1 VHQAGELITAIE
13 AAGGTAVAFPAIEVQ
28 GRNAAVVRE
37 EDASLPPADIVIF
50 TSPNAVDF
58 GLHAVAEDG
67 VRIAA
72 IGPSTQAALER
83 AGRSVDIRSESGFDS
98 EHLLAHPELRSVRG
112 KRVRIVRGDT
122 GRRLLAEALRERGAT
137 VDYLSVYRRLPAR
150 PSPAALADIERTW
163 RSGGID
169 CVTVMSVETLEHLLS
184 ILPDFCRDALNATIL
199 VTPSR
204 RVIQTAAEK
213 IPAAQTT
220 LAPGPQAADMLRAL
234 IACRNKTGKP
244 K

>member
-1 VHQAGELITAIE
+1 M
-13 AAGGTAVAFPAIEVQ
+13 
-28 GRNAAVVRE
+28 
-37 EDASLPPADIVIF
+37 
-50 TSPNAVDF
+50 
-58 GLHAVAEDG
+58 
-67 VRIAA
+67 
-72 IGPSTQAALER
+72 
-83 AGRSVDIRSESGFDS
+83 
-98 EHLLAHPELRSVRG
+98 
-112 KRVRIVRGDT
+112 
-122 GRRLLAEALRERGAT
+122 LAEALRERGGT

-163 RSGGID
+163 RSGGVD
-169 CVTVMSVETLEHLLS
+169 CVTIMSVETLEHLLS
-184 ILPDFCRDALNATIL
+184 ILPEYCRKALGFTPL

-234 IACRNKTGKP
+234 IACRDQAGKA